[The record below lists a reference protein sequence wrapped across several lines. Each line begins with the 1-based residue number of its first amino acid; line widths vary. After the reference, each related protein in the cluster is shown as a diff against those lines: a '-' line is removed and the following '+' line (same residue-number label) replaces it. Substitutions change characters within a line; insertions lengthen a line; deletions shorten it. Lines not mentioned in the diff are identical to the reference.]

1 MRAVAKL
8 GTIGLALSSPAMA
21 ELATMARITDGD
33 TFRTATGER
42 IRIAAID
49 TPKTMRNRAR
59 CALEIVRGRAA
70 RAQLRDL
77 IEWRRVALTR
87 TGRSYNRTVALVSV
101 DGRDIGTEM
110 AQRGAARPWPRYRP
124 KPDWCR

>member
-8 GTIGLALSSPAMA
+8 GTSGLALSSLAMA
-21 ELATMARITDGD
+21 ELATVARIEDGD
-33 TFRTATGER
+33 AFRAATGER

-49 TPKTMRNRAR
+49 APETMRDRAR

-77 IEWRRVALTR
+77 IEWQRVALTP

-110 AQRGAARPWPRYRP
+110 VRLGVARPWPRHRP